1 MKRFLVLI
9 ALLLIPSLAF
19 AGWNLRQKDD
29 GSTVW
34 TNEDSKDVPVG
45 DAGLTVVITDISTAG
60 SAYITS
66 HKAGNLKTIY
76 AVVSDT
82 LGTAPV
88 VLSFHISDYT
98 TNATASGPQSVST
111 GATITIP
118 DGGAGGDM
126 VSVSPLIDKPD
137 GETTTTVNQGDVII
151 VYTNG
156 ASTGT
161 ASAAI
166 TYIIE

>member
-1 MKRFLVLI
+1 MKRLLTLI
-9 ALLLIPSLAF
+9 VLLLIPSLAF

-45 DAGLTVVITDISTAG
+45 DSGLTVVITDLSTAG

-66 HKAGNLKTIY
+66 HKAGKLKRIY
-76 AVVSDT
+76 AVASDG
-82 LGTAPV
+82 LQGSDV
-88 VLSFHISDYT
+88 ILSFHISDYQ
-98 TNATASGPQSVST
+98 TNVTESGPTPIST

-118 DGGAGGDM
+118 TGGAGGDM
-126 VSVSPLIDKPD
+126 VSVSPLIDKPTA
-137 GETTTTVNQGDVII
+137 GQTETVNQGDVII

-156 ASTGT
+156 GT
-161 ASAAI
+161 SSNASAEI
-166 TYIIE
+166 TFIIE